1 MVNELS
7 SIKLF
12 RTSEHPCSY
21 ISNQNATTVFLDP
34 ATKISQKLNSA
45 LTNKGFRRSGHL
57 LYKPDC
63 NSCKACIACRIPVKK
78 FKSKSSFKRILKINQ
93 DIRVDVSS
101 NLNLDESYALYESYI
116 NHRHLDG
123 DMFPATEKQFSTF
136 ILENTDDTIF
146 FKFFEKERLIAVSVA
161 DILKDGFSAVYCFYD
176 PIDKRRSLGTY
187 AILYQIHQV
196 LEQDLLYLYL
206 GYWIKNCR
214 KMLYKTRFRPLEML
228 VNNKWVEVN

>member
-1 MVNELS
+1 MVNEVS

-34 ATKISQKLNSA
+34 ATKISQKLNSV
-45 LTNKGFRRSGHL
+45 LTAKGFRRSGHL

-78 FKSKSSFKRILKINQ
+78 FKSTSSFKRILKINQ

-123 DMFPATEKQFSTF
+123 DMFPATEKQFSAF

-146 FKFFEKERLIAVSVA
+146 FKFFDKEKLIAVSVA
-161 DILKDGFSAVYCFYD
+161 DILQDGLSAVYCFYD
-176 PIDKRRSLGTY
+176 PVDKRRSLGTY
-187 AILYQIHQV
+187 AILYQIHRV
-196 LEQDLLYLYL
+196 LEQERLYLYL